1 MYQSATISNYFTTQG
16 YLIPIISVLAVPILP
31 RDKFLQNL
39 ILSVLFIC
47 IASAVS
53 LLAIWSSVQARIH
66 TSPPTAHGT
75 ARAPLPYNSSQS
87 AVCAVWLFVNI
98 WLVNLIRAKIPSFNL
113 AVVLYSIL
121 ANTSMTTGP
130 TIGTTAAAK
139 SFVRE
144 LLLAN
149 LFGMGLATGVCLI
162 IFPFSSRMI
171 VTGEFRRLIGLQK
184 NLVRLQGEHFV
195 RLAQE
200 RECSTGAMNGQAQ
213 DVWRERGKSQSKKLD
228 TRAEDTREIRAAPTA
243 SVLNETAREI
253 RHLAG
258 KLYGD
263 YVFAKRDV
271 AWGKLDAKDLADIFT
286 LLYNIT
292 IPL

>member
-1 MYQSATISNYFTTQG
+1 M
-16 YLIPIISVLAVPILP
+16 
-31 RDKFLQNL
+31 
-39 ILSVLFIC
+39 
-47 IASAVS
+47 
-53 LLAIWSSVQARIH
+53 
-66 TSPPTAHGT
+66 
-75 ARAPLPYNSSQS
+75 APLPYNSSQS

-98 WLVNLIRAKIPSFNL
+98 WFANLIRAKMPSFNL
-113 AVVLYSIL
+113 PVVLYSIL
-121 ANTSMTTGP
+121 VNTSLTTGP
-130 TIGTTAAAK
+130 SIGTTAAAE

-162 IFPFSSRMI
+162 IVPISSRMI
-171 VTGEFRRLIGLQK
+171 VVGEFRRLIGLLR

-200 RECSTGAMNGQAQ
+200 EDYLTGAINGQAQ
-213 DVWRERGKSQSKKLD
+213 DACRDKTKSPSRKTATVAKGTSEL
-228 TRAEDTREIRAAPTA
+228 RASTTA
-243 SVLNETAREI
+243 SRLDETVKEI

-258 KLYGD
+258 KLHGD
-263 YVFAKRDV
+263 MVFAKRDV
-271 AWGKLDAKDLADIFT
+271 AWGKLDAKDFADIFT